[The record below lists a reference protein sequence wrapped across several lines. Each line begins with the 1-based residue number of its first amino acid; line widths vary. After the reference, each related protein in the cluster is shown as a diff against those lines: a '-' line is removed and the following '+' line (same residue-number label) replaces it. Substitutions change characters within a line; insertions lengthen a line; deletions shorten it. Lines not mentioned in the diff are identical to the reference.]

1 MKLYI
6 ERLINLREDNDLT
19 QKQLAEVL
27 NKSQQ
32 GYAHIENGRANLS
45 VDDMITLCRYYDVSP
60 EYILGFT
67 DEIKNLKNKE

>member
-1 MKLYI
+1 VKLYI
-6 ERLINLREDNDLT
+6 RRFIELREDNDLT

-32 GYAHIENGRANLS
+32 GYTHIENGRANLS
-45 VDDMITLCRYYDVSP
+45 VDDMTTLCKFYNISP

-67 DEIKNLKNKE
+67 NEIKKLDNK

>member
-6 ERLINLREDNDLT
+6 QRFIDLREDNDLT

-45 VDDMITLCRYYDVSP
+45 IDDMTTLCKFYNVSP

-67 DEIKNLKNKE
+67 DEIKKLDDNK

>member
-6 ERLINLREDNDLT
+6 QRFIDLREDNDLT
-19 QKQLAEVL
+19 QKELATVL

-45 VDDMITLCRYYDVSP
+45 IDDMITLCKFYNISP

-67 DEIKNLKNKE
+67 DEAKKLK